1 LLWRSR
7 KDAGTL
13 DDNGRW
19 KPMHAVYYGAMEYQY
34 VPSQSLPQLW
44 EVCKRCNF
52 ETLNNMPDFTKFTRH
67 QLERWL
73 YFAEHGL
80 DLYTRKPWICKSKA
94 EHEGM
99 IAKFKGEIETINSLL
114 SATNTN

>member
-1 LLWRSR
+1 LLWCTR
-7 KDAGTL
+7 KDEYSL

-52 ETLNNMPDFTKFTRH
+52 ETINNMPDFTKFTRH

-73 YFAEHGL
+73 YWSQYGL
-80 DLYTRKPWICKSKA
+80 DLYTSKPWICKSKA
-94 EHEGM
+94 EHKGM
-99 IAKFKGEIETINSLL
+99 IAKFKGEIEQINKLL
-114 SATNTN
+114 SV